1 MGYWATSESGWMVQT
16 SPLEPENMHRLRK
29 LRTPRVRVKDSSKTD
44 PPESQ
49 MRARVGSSVN
59 LA

>member
-1 MGYWATSESGWMVQT
+1 MVQT
-16 SPLEPENMHRLRK
+16 SPLEPEKMHRLRK